1 MKRMKLGLHIWIAVT
16 SIFSFL
22 GGWADFSHSAK
33 PAAILPG
40 LNASAQAQSAQALA
54 PIPSLDSL
62 MATSSKNQASLQ
74 PLPSLQL
81 SANSTALRTH
91 GS

>member
-1 MKRMKLGLHIWIAVT
+1 MKRIKLSLHIWIALT

-22 GGWADFSHSAK
+22 GGWAIFSHSAK
-33 PAAILPG
+33 PAAVLPG
-40 LNASAQAQSAQALA
+40 LTASAPAQQTLA

-62 MATSSKNQASLQ
+62 MAASSKNQAGLQ
-74 PLPSLQL
+74 PLPSLSL
-81 SANSTALRTH
+81 SAQSSLPVLRTR

>member
-1 MKRMKLGLHIWIAVT
+1 MKRMKLGLHIWIAIT
-16 SIFSFL
+16 SVFSFL
-22 GGWADFSHSAK
+22 GGWAVFSHSAK

-40 LNASAQAQSAQALA
+40 LNASAQSAPALA
-54 PIPSLDSL
+54 PIPSLYSL
-62 MATSSKNQASLQ
+62 VAASGKTQSSVLQ

-81 SANSTALRTH
+81 SANTTTLRTH

>member
-22 GGWADFSHSAK
+22 GGWAVFSHSAK

-40 LNASAQAQSAQALA
+40 LNASAQVQGVPTLA

-62 MATSSKNQASLQ
+62 MAASGKTQTGLQ
-74 PLPSLQL
+74 PLPSLKL

>member
-16 SIFSFL
+16 SIFAFL
-22 GGWADFSHSAK
+22 GGWAIFSHSAK
-33 PAAILPG
+33 PAAIVPG
-40 LNASAQAQSAQALA
+40 LNSGAQVQGAQTLA

-62 MATSSKNQASLQ
+62 MAASGKAQTGLQ

-81 SANSTALRTH
+81 SANSTTLRTH